1 MAEGPATQT
10 AVEATKTTTSPGGGA
25 SAALPAVRPVEA
37 PLLAGAEKLLGDK
50 THFGVSVLVTSD
62 GWPSTLMIPDVGG
75 IGAGSPVYITKPIRI
90 EGKNLKAFFI
100 AKGINLP
107 DQLGGKPKGTGKG
120 YLVNSAAGYKKG
132 DTQVD
137 VDTGTGTILKDDKI
151 SFAYV
156 PGTYTVVSA
165 VGADPITQISFGPGL
180 EDDVADNAAV
190 TVQPQGGLIE
200 DTTISCEAFYF
211 TTNGPLLMMFALRF
225 NRGLIESLTNDPA
238 LGALFDVKGA
248 SVRILRCKPEAFDT
262 LKDYV
267 AALTS

>member
-1 MAEGPATQT
+1 MADAPATQT
-10 AVEATKTTTSPGGGA
+10 AVDTTKTTSPGGAGP
-25 SAALPAVRPVEA
+25 SAQPAVRPVEV
-37 PLLAGAEKLLGDK
+37 PVLAGAEKLLGDR

-75 IGAGSPVYITKPIRI
+75 IASGSPVYITKPIRI

-100 AKGINLP
+100 AKKIDLP
-107 DQLGGKPKGTGKG
+107 APLGGTPKGTGKD
-120 YLVNSAAGYKKG
+120 YLINNAAGYKKG
-132 DTQVD
+132 DTQVA
-137 VDTGTGTILKDDKI
+137 VDTGQGTIVKDDKI

-165 VGADPITQISFGPGL
+165 VEAAGKISSITFGPGL

-225 NRGLIESLTNDPA
+225 NRGMIESLTNDPA